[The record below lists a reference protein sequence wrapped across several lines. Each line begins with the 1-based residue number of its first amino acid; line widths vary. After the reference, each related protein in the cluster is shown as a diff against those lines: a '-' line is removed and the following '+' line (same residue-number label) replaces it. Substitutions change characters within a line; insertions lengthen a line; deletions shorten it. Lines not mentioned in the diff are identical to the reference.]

1 MTSQPMLQTENNNTA
16 SLASLSPT
24 ALSSSASQ
32 MGIVSSTNPVLNLQ
46 AVNANFGPQNMLA
59 QPVSFKVPNF

>member
-1 MTSQPMLQTENNNTA
+1 
-16 SLASLSPT
+16 
-24 ALSSSASQ
+24 